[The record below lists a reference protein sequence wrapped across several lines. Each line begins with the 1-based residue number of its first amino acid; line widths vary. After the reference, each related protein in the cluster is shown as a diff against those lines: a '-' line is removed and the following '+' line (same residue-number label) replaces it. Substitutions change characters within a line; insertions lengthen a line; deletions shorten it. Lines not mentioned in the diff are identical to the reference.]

1 MDSLIF
7 DLDGT
12 LWDATEAFYVCWNE
26 AFLKYD
32 ETKTGM
38 TLEQIKSVM
47 GMTMNDIMEKFFP
60 RLDEN
65 RRENIIKEC
74 ADIELKYLLKNGGN
88 LYPKLEDTL
97 KELSKKYKL
106 FIVSNCVEGY
116 IQCFLK
122 AHNLEK
128 YFLDFEDPSRTELPK
143 AENIKIVKK
152 RNDLRSPV
160 YVGDTKW
167 DAEASKKAGVPFVY
181 ASYGFG
187 NLQEYDY
194 VINKFEDLLNLK
206 K

>member
-32 ETKTGM
+32 ETKIGM
-38 TLEQIKSVM
+38 TLEQIKGVM

-60 RLDEN
+60 GLDEN
-65 RRENIIKEC
+65 YREDIIKEC
-74 ADIELKYLLKNGGN
+74 ADIELKYLLENGGR
-88 LYPKLEDTL
+88 LYPKVEETL

-152 RNDLRSPV
+152 RNGLCSPV

-194 VINKFEDLLNLK
+194 VINKFEDLLDF
-206 K
+206 